1 MSMSIFD
8 DDELVESLGYS
19 ERIDRRE
26 LASRSAACGYS
37 VRRSRRIA
45 QPEPTMTVVANLR
58 HNRHLLTGLS
68 PKEVR
73 AIVASPFS
81 ATAVAKML
89 GLRGLERV
97 VVHVRR
103 AARALGI
110 TMPPRRNAYAMTITP
125 ERRAELTRRVREYR
139 ERERTEREARKARI
153 AERRRAA

>member
-1 MSMSIFD
+1 MSLSIFD

-37 VRRSRRIA
+37 VRRSRRLA
-45 QPEPTMTVVANLR
+45 RPDQMMTVAANLR
-58 HNRHLLTGLS
+58 HNRHLLTGLL
-68 PKEVR
+68 PTEVR

-81 ATAVAKML
+81 ATTVAKML

-97 VVHVRR
+97 IVHVRR
-103 AARALGI
+103 AARALGL
-110 TMPPRRNAYAMTITP
+110 TMPPRRIAHTTITP

-139 ERERTEREARKARI
+139 ERERAEREARKARI